1 MPANNSK
8 TNRNIR
14 RAAALGRFKI
24 SPTGP
29 LREGRTDDQQHAASA
44 AYAENK
50 ATEKEALGKPD
61 PRQRIDR
68 KRGAKTVTFD

>member
-14 RAAALGRFKI
+14 RAAALERF
-24 SPTGP
+24 SSDP
-29 LREGRTDDQQHAASA
+29 A
-44 AYAENK
+44 K
-50 ATEKEALGKPD
+50 ATNADYIEAKKIEKEALGKPD

-68 KRGAKTVTFD
+68 KRGAKTTITFD